1 MKRKLAVL
9 LPLLLLAGCKI
20 TDDMGSCEK
29 AALGT
34 LYVLGILAGIAI
46 LVGIAALAFVP
57 KS

>member
-1 MKRKLAVL
+1 MRRRLIGL

-20 TDDMGSCEK
+20 TDDMSSCEK

-34 LYVLGILAGIAI
+34 LYVFGIIVGTAI
-46 LVGIAALAFVP
+46 IVGLAALAFLP

>member
-1 MKRKLAVL
+1 MKRRLIGL

-20 TDDMGSCEK
+20 TDDMSSCEK

-34 LYVLGILAGIAI
+34 LYVFGIILGTAIVLGLA
-46 LVGIAALAFVP
+46 LLAFVP